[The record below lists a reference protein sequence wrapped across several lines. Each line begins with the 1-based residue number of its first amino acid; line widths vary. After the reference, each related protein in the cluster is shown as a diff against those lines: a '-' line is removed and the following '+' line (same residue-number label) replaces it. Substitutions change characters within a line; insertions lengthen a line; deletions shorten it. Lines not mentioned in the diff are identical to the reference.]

1 MVKLGIYTNG
11 LRLIEA
17 DLMTDNLP
25 NQYRPKKFSDYVG
38 QKQYVQSIKD
48 LIANNRHHLA
58 KCIWLTGPSGTG
70 KSSLALLYARATLC
84 VNRGEGEYEPCGRCN
99 ICLGVDES
107 DIHHYTIT
115 NTTEARASI
124 RELASISKQSPTLR
138 KGLRPD
144 QYRRFIIIDEAELA
158 SAELIAELLD
168 STESSPSSTTWIIIS
183 MDPQKL
189 EKRDPVIL
197 EAIQSRCVEFPL
209 CSLPEEEIARNIV
222 DKINISEEAATTVA
236 ELSGGNMRMALNLV
250 GLLLVSYQKEDITS
264 DLVVKYK
271 VGNFSMGDVPILWS
285 ALEKSQA
292 SKVNS
297 ILSNW
302 ESCVNDKS
310 ILANIL
316 LKNLLEQISAT
327 TDEGKELIKS
337 ISCWSS
343 SRNRYPISAA
353 ISPFMGKGLF
363 KKNESSDL
371 ARPKKSLY
379 MACISNGQNPFSI
392 IKSIEDLVTLY

>member
-1 MVKLGIYTNG
+1 ML
-11 LRLIEA
+11 
-17 DLMTDNLP
+17 DNLP
-25 NQYRPKKFSDYVG
+25 NQFRPKKFSDYVG
-38 QKQYVQSIKD
+38 QDQYTGSIKD
-48 LIANNRHHLA
+48 LISKNMHHLA

-84 VNRGEGEYEPCGRCN
+84 LNRQEGEYEPCGECS
-99 ICLGVDES
+99 ICSGVDES

-115 NTTEARASI
+115 NSTEARASI
-124 RELASISKQSPTLR
+124 RELATISTQSPTLR

-197 EAIQSRCVEFPL
+197 EAIQSRCVEF
-209 CSLPEEEIARNIV
+209 SLHSIPKEEIAKNIV
-222 DKINISEEAATTVA
+222 NKIGISVEAANSVA

-250 GLLLVSYQKEDITS
+250 GLLLVSYPKENITS
-264 DLVVKYK
+264 ELVVKYK
-271 VGNFSMGDVPILWS
+271 VGDFSMSEIPALWGY
-285 ALEKSQA
+285 LEKSQV

-297 ILSNW
+297 ILNKW
-302 ESCVNDKS
+302 ENCVNDKS

-316 LKNLLEQISAT
+316 LNNLLEQIGAT

-337 ISCWSS
+337 ISCWTSS
-343 SRNRYPISAA
+343 KNRYPISAA
-353 ISPFMGKGLF
+353 ISPFIGKTLF
-363 KKNESSDL
+363 KKSELN
-371 ARPKKSLY
+371 AVKPKKSLY
-379 MACISNGQNPFSI
+379 MTCISNGLDPFSVI
-392 IKSIEDLVTLY
+392 RSVEDLAVLY